1 MIDTH
6 LISMALLATGICVS
20 AAVVIAL
27 AIIAIAAIMH
37 RRHAATSGLNAAA
50 GDAVRTSSLSEAG
63 LSGAAPFDPAL
74 PAPRL
79 REPALR

>member
-6 LISMALLATGICVS
+6 LISMALLATGISVA

-27 AIIAIAAIMH
+27 AIIAIAAIFH
-37 RRHAATSGLNAAA
+37 RRAAAASGLNAPA
-50 GDAVRTSSLSEAG
+50 GHTARTSSLSEAA

-79 REPALR
+79 PEPALR